1 MKAFMTIALVLLSSA
16 MVVQPANWQA
26 PTSATPVAP
35 ARVAAGTPAQTDQKA
50 STEGSQGGA
59 RAAAGSTPAPEA
71 GPQSATPVCETL
83 SPGVTVIPQLT
94 PALAHARDLY
104 WSGDFAKAIAEY
116 QAIVAAGGTEAAE
129 AYVGLTRVYLTQKI
143 PAEAYVAAQK
153 AVQTDAHLDEAHVA
167 LAEVYFRQGR
177 IADSEPEFQVP
188 LRNHVASARACYG
201 LSRIYRATSH
211 YKLMRMAVGKAHE
224 LDPQDPEIRRAWF
237 ATLGL
242 KERIQALQEYL
253 AAHTNDDEG
262 ARYHLEHSLT
272 VMQEMSTHTSR
283 NCRLK
288 TPVESAETNLEML
301 MATAQLIRGYGL
313 KVKFNNATGR
323 LLLDTGASGILL
335 NAKLARSAGIQ
346 RVMEQHVGGIGDKGA
361 SAGYLGFAE
370 SVQIGDLQFENCY
383 VDVTENWKAVEEDG
397 LIGADVFAKFL
408 VDLDFPDRKF
418 KLSPLPKLPD
428 EPTEATGLDTDEA
441 TAYYPRDR
449 YVAPEMQN
457 YSKIYRFGHMLLI
470 PTSVNDHPAKLF
482 LIDTGASDN
491 TIAPDAAREVLKIHR
506 DSSIRVKGLSGEV
519 KKVFVADDVS
529 LAFAHFRQK
538 KNLVAFDLTNVS
550 NAAGAEVSGTLG
562 FGMLFQL
569 DIKIDYRDGLIDFG
583 FAPNRFD
590 RR

>member
-16 MVVQPANWQA
+16 MAVQPANWQA

-35 ARVAAGTPAQTDQKA
+35 AGVAAGTPAQTDRKA

-59 RAAAGSTPAPEA
+59 RAAAGSTPAAET
-71 GPQSATPVCETL
+71 GPKSATPVGKTL
-83 SPGVTVIPQLT
+83 SPGVAVIPQLS

-116 QAIVAAGGTEAAE
+116 QAIIPAGGTEAAG
-129 AYVGLTRVYLTQKI
+129 AYVGLTRVYLKQKN
-143 PAEAYVAAQK
+143 PAEAYRAAQK
-153 AVQTDAHLDEAHVA
+153 AVQIDAQLDEAHVA

-188 LRNHVASARACYG
+188 LRNHMASARAYYG
-201 LSRIYRATSH
+201 LSRIYRVTSN
-211 YKLMRMAVGKAHE
+211 YKLMRMAVAKAHE
-224 LDPQDPEIRRAWF
+224 IDPKDPDIRRAWF

-242 KERIQALQEYL
+242 KERIQAWQEYL
-253 AAHTNDDEG
+253 AAHTNDDEE
-262 ARYHLEHSLT
+262 ARYNLEHSLA
-272 VMQEMSTHTSR
+272 VMQDLSTHTSR

-313 KVKFNNATGR
+313 KVTFNNTTGR
-323 LLLDTGASGILL
+323 LLLDTGASGILV
-335 NAKLARSAGIQ
+335 NSKLAKSAGIQ
-346 RVMEQHVGGIGDKGA
+346 RVMEQHVGGIGDKGE
-361 SAGYLGFAE
+361 SAGYLGFAP
-370 SVQIGDLQFENCY
+370 SVQIGNLQFENCY
-383 VDVTENWKAVEEDG
+383 VDVMDSRKSVEEDG

-408 VDLDFPDRKF
+408 VDIDFPDHKF
-418 KLSPLPKLPD
+418 KLTPLPKLPA
-428 EPTEATGLDTDEA
+428 EPAEAAGLDTDEA
-441 TAYYPRDR
+441 TAYHPRDR

-482 LIDTGASDN
+482 LIDTGAFDN
-491 TIAPDAAREVLKIHR
+491 TIAPDAAREVVKIHR
-506 DSSIRVKGLSGEV
+506 DSNIQVKGLSGEV

-538 KNLVAFDLTNVS
+538 KNLVALDLTNVS
-550 NAAGAEVSGTLG
+550 NAAGTEVSGTLG

-569 DIKIDYRDGLIDFG
+569 DIKIDYRDGLIDFS
-583 FAPNRFD
+583 FDPNRFH
-590 RR
+590 